1 MPAAGD
7 VVYLTY
13 TQQDQQ
19 SGLLLRLAA
28 VMQGLKQSVAELQL
42 HRQQPSRRLQ
52 AAASGA
58 AQAPMAAPGP
68 GLGAGPASSADQQPS
83 RGAGPADGPAL
94 GPVPPQQALVSWLP
108 LQPHGKSAVALPRQL
123 VACRTVYRSLGL
135 DGRAA
140 ASMNAI
146 MLCLRAR
153 DTIR

>member
-13 TQQDQQ
+13 KQQDGQG
-19 SGLLLRLAA
+19 GLLLRLAA

-42 HRQQPSRRLQ
+42 HRQQSSRRLQ

-94 GPVPPQQALVSWLP
+94 GPVPPQQALVSWLAAP
-108 LQPHGKSAVALPRQL
+108 AGPWQHVQQAELCQL
-123 VACRTVYRSLGL
+123 LAMCACPWVW
-135 DGRAA
+135 AA
-140 ASMNAI
+140 
-146 MLCLRAR
+146 
-153 DTIR
+153 